1 MNTYITEAVEYI
13 IPTLAPA
20 SIFFDDCSD
29 RYYGLITGKVY
40 TNYDAALNDAIDML
54 NHNLIR
60 ITG

>member
-1 MNTYITEAVEYI
+1 MNTYITEMVENI

-20 SIFFDDCSD
+20 SIFFDDCSE

-40 TNYDAALNDAIDML
+40 TDYDAALNDTIDIL
-54 NHNLIR
+54 NSNLIR

>member
-1 MNTYITEAVEYI
+1 MNTYVTEMAENS

-40 TNYDAALNDAIDML
+40 TNYDDALNDAIDML
-54 NHNLIR
+54 NSNLIR
-60 ITG
+60 IMR